1 MRAMAA
7 DLPDH
12 ERAIAFAKKVHRD
25 ENPDVANL
33 GRAYVEAVLE
43 LRRAHDALD
52 TIDRRVKSIDTGPL
66 RLDDHIGRPA
76 KWRRKRRA

>member
-1 MRAMAA
+1 MQTST

-12 ERAIAFAKKVHRD
+12 KRAIAFAEKVCRD

-43 LRRAHDALD
+43 LQRAHDTLG
-52 TIDRRVKSIDTGPL
+52 TIERRVNSTDTGPL
-66 RLDDHIGRPA
+66 RISDYLNLSSKR
-76 KWRRKRRA
+76 RRKRRA

>member
-43 LRRAHDALD
+43 LQRAHNTLG
-52 TIDRRVKSIDTGPL
+52 TIGRRVKSIDTGPL
-66 RLDDHIGRPA
+66 RLSDYLGRPS
-76 KWRRKRRA
+76 KRRRKRRA